1 MKKKYKIIIIVV
13 AILIIML
20 PSSLFIPIEHVAM
33 SINTVKG
40 EKKELMD
47 GEETQIYAKLYPGI
61 TDGCWEVIGK
71 DGVLFKD
78 ESIIDTIKVRGKFPK
93 RLNYDLTLDTIF
105 ILNGTFVSDKNR
117 ESWQEK
123 GTFEVNDWAVL
134 NSIQRRKYNFLSKTN
149 LTIWDRLS
157 EEVIPVG

>member
-13 AILIIML
+13 AILIIMI
-20 PSSLFIPIEHVAM
+20 PSSVFIPLEHIAM
-33 SINTVKG
+33 NINTVKG
-40 EKKELMD
+40 EKEELMD

-61 TDGCWEVIGK
+61 TEGCWEVIGQN
-71 DGVLFKD
+71 GVLFQDK
-78 ESIIDTIKVRGKFPK
+78 SAIYTIRVKGGFPK
-93 RLNYDLTLDTIF
+93 RLNHDLTPNTVF
-105 ILNGTFVSDKNR
+105 VLNGSFESDKNR
-117 ESWQEK
+117 KTWQEK
-123 GTFEVNDWAVL
+123 GTFEVNSWGVL